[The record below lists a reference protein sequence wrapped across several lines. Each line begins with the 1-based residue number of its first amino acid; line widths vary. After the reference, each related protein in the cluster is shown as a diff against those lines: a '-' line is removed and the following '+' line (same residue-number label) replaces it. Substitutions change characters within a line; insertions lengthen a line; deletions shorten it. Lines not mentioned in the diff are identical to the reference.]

1 MEYFDL
7 HCDTLTEA
15 WKQNKSLYENDLHV
29 SFKRG
34 SGYQPWMQCFAVFI
48 PDTVRG
54 AAAMAYFD
62 AARQKLQQELKTTP
76 QAVLC
81 RTSNDLHVC
90 RQQMGAGA
98 LLTVEGGAVLG
109 GKLESLDHLSSC
121 GVRAMT
127 LTWNGDCEIG
137 GGVESGRGI
146 TPFGRETVRRM
157 EELSIVVDVSHASE
171 RLFYDVAEQAQKPF
185 IATHSNARALCGH
198 PRNLTGE
205 QFAVLRD
212 RGGLV
217 GLTLHPPFLEENGKA
232 DITSLLRHADYFLSR
247 GGEQILCI
255 GSDFDGADMPQG
267 INGIQD
273 MENVQ
278 EIFLKHYKESIVKAI
293 FFENAYKFFTTL

>member
-15 WKQNKSLYENDLHV
+15 WKQNKGLYENDLHL

-34 SGYQPWMQCFAVFI
+34 GSYRPWMQCFAVFI
-48 PDTVRG
+48 PDTFRG

-62 AARQKLQQELKTTP
+62 AACQKLRQELKGNP
-76 QAVLC
+76 QAIFCKTSDDLNFC
-81 RTSNDLHVC
+81 R
-90 RQQMGAGA
+90 RQKRTGA

-109 GKLESLDHLSSC
+109 GKLESLDHLADC

-171 RLFYDVAEQAQKPF
+171 RLFYDVAEQAKKPF
-185 IATHSNARALCGH
+185 IATHSNAKAICGH
-198 PRNLTGE
+198 PRNLTEE
-205 QFAVLRD
+205 QFNILRD

-217 GLTLHPPFLEENGKA
+217 GLNFHPPFLEEKGEA

-247 GGEQILCI
+247 GGEQVLCI
-255 GSDFDGADMPQG
+255 GSDFDGADLPRG
-267 INGIQD
+267 LSGIQD
-273 MENVQ
+273 VETLQ
-278 EIFLKHYKESIVKAI
+278 EIFLKHYKESTVKAI
-293 FFENAYKFFTTL
+293 FFENAYKFFITL